1 MPSRHPRL
9 VTLSVLV
16 LVLSAVSVEAQIT
29 LRPNAKADNAKVE
42 VDSASRILVA
52 APFREGQDLSAAVK
66 VCNGLRDQLSTRTD
80 VKYTVISRKLMNA
93 ALKLAG
99 YKEDEVLPEPVLS
112 NLAAQMKA
120 GIVILT
126 VLDPTGDGRYVA
138 KAEVRGLKAPV
149 EVSLTQVK
157 GESLEE
163 FGASLADQIR
173 SRM

>member
-9 VTLSVLV
+9 VTLSALV
-16 LVLSAVSVEAQIT
+16 LLFSGVSAEAQIT
-29 LRPNAKADNAKVE
+29 LRSNAKADNAKAE

-52 APFREGQDLSAAVK
+52 APFREGRDVSAAVK
-66 VCNGLRDQLSTRTD
+66 VCNGLRDQLSIRTD
-80 VKYTVISRKLMNA
+80 SRYTVISRNLMNT

-99 YKEDEVLPEPVLS
+99 YKEDEVLPESVLS
-112 NLAAQMKA
+112 SLAAQMKA

-126 VLDPTGDGRYVA
+126 VLDPTDDGRYIA
-138 KAEVRGLKAPV
+138 KIEVRGLKAPI
-149 EVSLTQVK
+149 EVTLTQVK

>member
-1 MPSRHPRL
+1 MQSRHPRL
-9 VTLSVLV
+9 ATLSALV
-16 LVLSAVSVEAQIT
+16 LLLGAVSAEAQIT
-29 LRPNAKADNAKVE
+29 LRPNAKADNAK

-52 APFREGQDLSAAVK
+52 APFREGQDLSAAVR

-80 VKYTVISRKLMNA
+80 VKYTVISRSLMNA

-112 NLAAQMKA
+112 SLAAQMKA

-126 VLDPTGDGRYVA
+126 VLDQTGDGRYIA
-138 KAEVRGLKAPV
+138 KTEVRGLKAPV

-163 FGASLADQIR
+163 LGASLADQVR